1 MWSLFNI
8 SDSPSLTLYDLEK
21 GVREANKNIIPTF
34 MIQATVEPTFRNHW
48 TFLPCLYNIVESP
61 PQSGVSVWGSFWLSA
76 GREWSLPLHQGQ
88 AWSCHIV
95 TYSNTK
101 SFDKV
106 TFKNGVDEAEESE
119 RLDEE
124 ESKNIDKDDS
134 NSSVKDKDVL
144 SETKATTS
152 KVEEQLEFVEF
163 QLFLQYLRQY
173 FLYCQVVFEVIMS
186 RSQ

>member
-1 MWSLFNI
+1 M
-8 SDSPSLTLYDLEK
+8 
-21 GVREANKNIIPTF
+21 
-34 MIQATVEPTFRNHW
+34 
-48 TFLPCLYNIVESP
+48 
-61 PQSGVSVWGSFWLSA
+61 SVWGSVWLSA

-106 TFKNGVDEAEESE
+106 TFKNGVDEAEETE

-152 KVEEQLEFVEF
+152 KVEEQLEFV
-163 QLFLQYLRQY
+163 
-173 FLYCQVVFEVIMS
+173 
-186 RSQ
+186 

>member
-1 MWSLFNI
+1 MCQCEDLFDCLPAV
-8 SDSPSLTLYDLEK
+8 SGAFHYTK
-21 GVREANKNIIPTF
+21 VR
-34 MIQATVEPTFRNHW
+34 
-48 TFLPCLYNIVESP
+48 
-61 PQSGVSVWGSFWLSA
+61 
-76 GREWSLPLHQGQ
+76 
-88 AWSCHIV
+88 SCHIV

-173 FLYCQVVFEVIMS
+173 FLYCQVVFGVVMS